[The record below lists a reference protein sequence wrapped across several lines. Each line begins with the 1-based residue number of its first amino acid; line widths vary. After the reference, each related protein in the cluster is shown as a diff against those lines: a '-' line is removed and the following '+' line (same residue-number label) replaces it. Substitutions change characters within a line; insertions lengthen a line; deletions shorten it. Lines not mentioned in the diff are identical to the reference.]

1 MNVNTAVHAMTSSLA
16 LARLHTPRSSI
27 RAGGAAA
34 QTRRCSGSSS
44 RETESSSQM
53 AMLNRIYGLGV
64 GFAFM
69 AAGGALALGRARRKP
84 AEVAELSAD
93 EPNADDGGGASKNS

>member
-1 MNVNTAVHAMTSSLA
+1 
-16 LARLHTPRSSI
+16 
-27 RAGGAAA
+27 
-34 QTRRCSGSSS
+34 
-44 RETESSSQM
+44 M

-84 AEVAELSAD
+84 AELAELGAD
-93 EPNADDGGGASKNS
+93 EPNADDIADCSFLGDVEMQARGSDEPIVLTTSTITFR

>member
-1 MNVNTAVHAMTSSLA
+1 
-16 LARLHTPRSSI
+16 
-27 RAGGAAA
+27 
-34 QTRRCSGSSS
+34 
-44 RETESSSQM
+44 M

-84 AEVAELSAD
+84 AEVAEPGAD
-93 EPNADDGGGASKNS
+93 EPNADDGGGASKTS

>member
-1 MNVNTAVHAMTSSLA
+1 MTSSLA
-16 LARLHTPRSSI
+16 LARLHTRRSSI
-27 RAGGAAA
+27 PAGGATA
-34 QTRRCSGSSS
+34 QIRRCSGSS
-44 RETESSSQM
+44 RDAESSSQM

-84 AEVAELSAD
+84 AELAEPGAD
-93 EPNADDGGGASKNS
+93 EPNADGGGGASKNS

>member
-1 MNVNTAVHAMTSSLA
+1 
-16 LARLHTPRSSI
+16 
-27 RAGGAAA
+27 
-34 QTRRCSGSSS
+34 
-44 RETESSSQM
+44 M

-84 AEVAELSAD
+84 AELAEPGAD
-93 EPNADDGGGASKNS
+93 EPNDAGGGASKNS

>member
-1 MNVNTAVHAMTSSLA
+1 MTSRFA
-16 LARLHTPRSSI
+16 LARLRTPRSTL
-27 RAGGAAA
+27 RAGVAAA
-34 QTRRCSGSSS
+34 QIRRCSGSS
-44 RETESSSQM
+44 RDAESSSQM

-84 AEVAELSAD
+84 AEVAELGAD

>member
-1 MNVNTAVHAMTSSLA
+1 
-16 LARLHTPRSSI
+16 
-27 RAGGAAA
+27 
-34 QTRRCSGSSS
+34 
-44 RETESSSQM
+44 M

-84 AEVAELSAD
+84 AEPGAD
-93 EPNADDGGGASKNS
+93 ETNADDGGGASKTS

>member
-1 MNVNTAVHAMTSSLA
+1 MTSRFA
-16 LARLHTPRSSI
+16 LARMRTPRSSM
-27 RAGGAAA
+27 RAGGATA
-34 QTRRCSGSSS
+34 QIRRCSGSSS
-44 RETESSSQM
+44 RDAESSSQM

-84 AEVAELSAD
+84 AEVAELGAD
-93 EPNADDGGGASKNS
+93 EPKNDDGGGASKTS

>member
-1 MNVNTAVHAMTSSLA
+1 MTSSLA
-16 LARLHTPRSSI
+16 LARLHTRRSSI
-27 RAGGAAA
+27 RDGVAAA
-34 QTRRCSGSSS
+34 QIRRCSGASS
-44 RETESSSQM
+44 RDAESSSQM

-84 AEVAELSAD
+84 AEVAELGAD
-93 EPNADDGGGASKNS
+93 EPNDDGGGASKNS

>member
-1 MNVNTAVHAMTSSLA
+1 
-16 LARLHTPRSSI
+16 
-27 RAGGAAA
+27 
-34 QTRRCSGSSS
+34 
-44 RETESSSQM
+44 M

-84 AEVAELSAD
+84 AELAELRAD

>member
-1 MNVNTAVHAMTSSLA
+1 MTSRFA
-16 LARLHTPRSSI
+16 LARLHLSRSSI
-27 RAGGAAA
+27 RPDGAAA
-34 QTRRCSGSSS
+34 QIRRCSGSSS
-44 RETESSSQM
+44 RDAESSSQM

-84 AEVAELSAD
+84 AEVAELGAD